1 MFAAVAVCGCAGPRS
16 AYVDAG
22 SRYDRATKLAA
33 EGRHL
38 AAARALERF
47 ATDFPHDQKAHVAQ
61 YESGVQYEAA
71 GEPEAAFEAFR
82 ALRRTFEYSWLVP
95 RANARC
101 LKLGRELLD
110 SGDELGVTVL
120 DHVIASGR
128 HSDLAVQAHLA
139 LAEYAYDQA
148 RFADAQREFAAVSV
162 EYPEHEKAL
171 YAEFRA
177 ALCAYRRIG
186 GPGRNMRHLREARLR
201 FGKLRASDLGIREQ
215 ELADRYLEAVGELGA
230 QRHLEMARFYF
241 KQGLVSP
248 ARAHLAEVLRRY
260 PDAGAWADA
269 AQEVIELIQN
279 EYNKEEP

>member
-1 MFAAVAVCGCAGPRS
+1 MFAVVAVCGCAGRRG

-38 AAARALERF
+38 AAARALARF
-47 ATDFPHDQKAHVAQ
+47 AEDFPHDQKAHLAQ

-71 GEPEAAFEAFR
+71 GEREAAFEAFR
-82 ALRRTFEYSWLVP
+82 TLRRKFEYSWLIP
-95 RANARC
+95 EANGRC
-101 LKLGRELLD
+101 LKIGRELLG
-110 SGDELGVTVL
+110 SGDEFGVTVL
-120 DHVIASGR
+120 DHVVASAR
-128 HSDLAVQAHLA
+128 HSDLAVEAHLA
-139 LAEYAYDQA
+139 LAEHAYDQA

-162 EYPEHEKAL
+162 EYPKHEKAL
-171 YAEFRA
+171 YAGFRA

-186 GPGRNMRHLREARLR
+186 GPARNMRHLQEARLR

-215 ELADRYLEAVGELGA
+215 ELADRYLEAIGELGA

-241 KQGLVSP
+241 KQGLVAP

-260 PDAGAWADA
+260 PDAGARAEV

-279 EYNKEEP
+279 EYNREEP